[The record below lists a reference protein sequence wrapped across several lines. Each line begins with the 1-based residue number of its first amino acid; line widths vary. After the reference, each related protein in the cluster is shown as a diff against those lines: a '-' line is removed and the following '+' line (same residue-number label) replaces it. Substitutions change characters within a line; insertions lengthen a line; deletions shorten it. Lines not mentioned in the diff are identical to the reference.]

1 MMPINSSSS
10 SREEEQ
16 LMSSSTSPT
25 MARRRTVLSDVE
37 SHQQHSSFLEEVEE
51 EARYLL
57 DDNNNHNSFYDD
69 TSAADRVNNRQ
80 GLGGGGNAAAAA
92 AVVSTKASSSSS
104 SSAASSAS
112 AVARTASSDSSST
125 TTTSG
130 SEDYKCCRI
139 CLEEVSEEEL
149 ASGEAIYL
157 ECACRGNN
165 ALRHKAC
172 AERWAAVKGDTT
184 CEVCGKTV
192 GNLPPVETL
201 PPPSEFLIEP
211 SHQITGIPPE
221 LADDAVAFVQCLRTT
236 WIMLILFV
244 LILDM
249 DSTDALFLAGTCG
262 LLAAMLTNIFT
273 TLRRIHRNNTTATM
287 MGHGDIE
294 QGGGGGD
301 PRLSG
306 ETGGDAES
314 ISTSPTHARRF
325 SFPAILGFQPGV
337 ERRPSLLTNIM
348 WVRGL

>member
-16 LMSSSTSPT
+16 PMNSSTSPT

-37 SHQQHSSFLEEVEE
+37 SHQQQSSFLEEVEE

-92 AVVSTKASSSSS
+92 VVSTKASSSSS
-104 SSAASSAS
+104 LAASSAS

-139 CLEEVSEEEL
+139 CLEDVTEEEL

-157 ECACRGNN
+157 DCACRGNN

-192 GNLPPVETL
+192 LNLPPVETL

-287 MGHGDIE
+287 MGHDDIE

-301 PRLSG
+301 
-306 ETGGDAES
+306 ES
-314 ISTSPTHARRF
+314 ITTSPTHARRF